1 MSEVSYQQTHSQ
13 QVRDTS
19 PEKPAKKR
27 KLDTSDVSTTLPSN
41 KERDNHSEPP
51 KKSKE
56 KESIEINDTLKCIL
70 LKNKVRTLE
79 SKKVE
84 LETNNKE
91 LIKQLFL
98 FEMPPDFFSFW
109 EMCETMNKND
119 PTNALKAI
127 KLKLVGPFDVLA
139 GKVSEVYEED
149 LPDFL
154 KHWRYYYDPPEFQTV
169 ICNENS
175 SCYHMGYFRD
185 DPKEMPVFVASNVL
199 NPKDPEKNGELK
211 IRGQNLFA
219 ALNYKVEKCLKYSQ
233 FYFAEVPYTQL
244 LKYKENVENQV
255 LYKQSNHCQIHHHH
269 YLRLGLGQGFPY
281 CGTRTPWWY
290 ARRCQGVR
298 EQNHASFY
306 YVPADAREISG
317 CGKSEGSFILRECGY
332 ITDALHRVVSL
343 SVFLS
348 FANDMDKWLPK
359 SSNVKKKQSVSSS
372 LEEGNFTPVPSTSS
386 SKDLSSSVCSAKPL
400 ELKTDPFSRMKIP
413 QLQKT
418 VTSWA
423 KEKGFSLEKT
433 SKAMEAR
440 SKKVV
445 ASTFHKAGIVVP
457 VDKKNDVG
465 YRELAASNS
474 MIKKM
479 LKGLVDSKSE
489 EERAKYWE
497 QLQPVITFANIA
509 NDECDFGTSLELG
522 QDLFTYGSPLL
533 HRSAKQL
540 LTTAYTLLGRNEF
553 ATIIEVHLDDR
564 RKGGNLSIL

>member
-1 MSEVSYQQTHSQ
+1 MDHATCDFKDDPRTPCKYGLNCYQTNKLHKEKYKHPQSSL
-13 QVRDTS
+13 QVRTKS
-19 PEKPAKKR
+19 PEIPAKR
-27 KLDTSDVSTTLPSN
+27 QKLDTSDVSTVLPSN
-41 KERDNHSEPP
+41 RERNNHSEPP
-51 KKSKE
+51 KKSVE
-56 KESIEINDTLKCIL
+56 KESREKIDDDASKCIL
-70 LKNKVRTLE
+70 IKNKVRTSE
-79 SKKVE
+79 SRKVE

-98 FEMPPDFFSFW
+98 LEMPPDFFSFW

-139 GKVSEVYEED
+139 GKVTDVYEED

-169 ICNENS
+169 ICSENS

-199 NPKDPEKNGELK
+199 NPKDPDKNGELK

-219 ALNYKVEKCLKYSQ
+219 ALNS
-233 FYFAEVPYTQL
+233 YFE
-244 LKYKENVENQV
+244 
-255 LYKQSNHCQIHHHH
+255 
-269 YLRLGLGQGFPY
+269 
-281 CGTRTPWWY
+281 
-290 ARRCQGVR
+290 
-298 EQNHASFY
+298 
-306 YVPADAREISG
+306 
-317 CGKSEGSFILRECGY
+317 
-332 ITDALHRVVSL
+332 
-343 SVFLS
+343 
-348 FANDMDKWLPK
+348 
-359 SSNVKKKQSVSSS
+359 
-372 LEEGNFTPVPSTSS
+372 
-386 SKDLSSSVCSAKPL
+386 

-433 SKAMEAR
+433 SRAMEAR

-479 LKGLVDSKSE
+479 LKGLVDSKNE

-553 ATIIEVHLDDR
+553 AKIIEVHLDDR
-564 RKGGNLSIL
+564 RKGGNLSVL